1 MYCKYL
7 HHPGLANIQYKSFF
21 HMCRLES
28 ISFDLERRSGAT
40 FMLQDCLQSGVIAM
54 MTIAEDR
61 KETLQM
67 MVDAFKFLE
76 NQAGPVG
83 KNKIGGGG
91 MTAMDEARTD
101 EIEIGDVM
109 STVRLVYKTMLKKE
123 EKQKKSGNS
132 THFNK

>member
-7 HHPGLANIQYKSFF
+7 HHPGLATIQYKTFF

-28 ISFDLERRSGAT
+28 ISFDLERRQGTT

-54 MTIAEDR
+54 MSIGEDR

-76 NQAGPVG
+76 SQAGNAG
-83 KNKIGGGG
+83 LMSKQKN
-91 MTAMDEARTD
+91 TMDESRTD
-101 EIEIGDVM
+101 EIDVADVI
-109 STVRLVYKTMLKKE
+109 SAVRLLHKAYIKKE
-123 EKQKKSGNS
+123 TKTRAKTTSKYI
-132 THFNK
+132 